1 MLDSREDVDEKV
13 VAGLNAGGAETR
25 AAQDYGFMYQR
36 SIEDPDGNKH
46 EFGFMEPQAVEDGP
60 DAYVS
65 EHGAG
70 PDPVPGL

>member
-1 MLDSREDVDEKV
+1 
-13 VAGLNAGGAETR
+13 
-25 AAQDYGFMYQR
+25 MYQR
-36 SIEDPDGNKH
+36 SIEDPDGNNL